1 MKPLTG
7 RTHQIRVH
15 LESIGHP
22 ILGDHFYGNDFKCQV
37 TFNGHL
43 LHARALTFKHPVS
56 KENMVLKTEKSKRF
70 LIAEQ
75 KIATKFLHLT
85 YMNPLPQKFLE
96 KFFGAIKK
104 EKVLMVEQN
113 YTAQCAA
120 LIREK
125 IGYEIK
131 DKFLKY
137 DGRPFYPEEIVEKV
151 KAL

>member
-1 MKPLTG
+1 
-7 RTHQIRVH
+7 
-15 LESIGHP
+15 
-22 ILGDHFYGNDFKCQV
+22 
-37 TFNGHL
+37 
-43 LHARALTFKHPVS
+43 
-56 KENMVLKTEKSKRF
+56 
-70 LIAEQ
+70 
-75 KIATKFLHLT
+75 
-85 YMNPLPQKFLE
+85 MNPLPQKFLE